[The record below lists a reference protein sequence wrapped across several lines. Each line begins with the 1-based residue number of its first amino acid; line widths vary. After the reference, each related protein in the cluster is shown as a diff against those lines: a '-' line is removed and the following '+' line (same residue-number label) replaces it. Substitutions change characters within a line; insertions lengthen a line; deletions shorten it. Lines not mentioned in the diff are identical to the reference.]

1 MKIYTEVVYYWDD
14 EKGELVK
21 ESEKSFDY
29 EGPMTLAEPISMG
42 TAAAVMAAVQLGMS
56 LYGAYTG
63 QIAQEE
69 AEEAERKRRE
79 QLKALGIQ
87 KFKQQQGIALNTLS
101 QIDRADSREAEIE
114 QNILFEQALKK
125 KRLEGTLASADLI
138 GGASTKFLMNRTSG
152 DILRGTEAI
161 KQDFNIKRVNTLFK
175 KESVMEGLKTDRLNM
190 EYAIAGLTPPTG
202 TDRTAMYLSMVNSGF
217 SSMATYYKYKDIK
230 FGSPETT
237 TTYGGG
243 MGENA

>member
-79 QLKALGIQ
+79 QLKI
-87 KFKQQQGIALNTLS
+87 
-101 QIDRADSREAEIE
+101 
-114 QNILFEQALKK
+114 
-125 KRLEGTLASADLI
+125 
-138 GGASTKFLMNRTSG
+138 
-152 DILRGTEAI
+152 
-161 KQDFNIKRVNTLFK
+161 
-175 KESVMEGLKTDRLNM
+175 
-190 EYAIAGLTPPTG
+190 
-202 TDRTAMYLSMVNSGF
+202 
-217 SSMATYYKYKDIK
+217 
-230 FGSPETT
+230 
-237 TTYGGG
+237 
-243 MGENA
+243 